1 MVGALKP
8 LPLYFGMNTNV
19 IEDIRDIK
27 GVVPVPI
34 NPWWWVALLVL
45 VAMGVVLVW
54 WWKRRR
60 PKTVAPSATPLSP
73 DEIALRALRQLR
85 EENPPVEAFYTRL
98 SDIVRRYIEDRFG
111 LHAPERTTEEF
122 LAEANLPTQ
131 HMVLLSAFLVECDL
145 VKFARHQPGEADR
158 QRAFAAAEKF
168 ITESGSDLGAATV
181 GAPSPLPHS
190 TS

>member
-1 MVGALKP
+1 
-8 LPLYFGMNTNV
+8 MNPTNV

-27 GVVPVPI
+27 GFVPVPI
-34 NPWWWVALLVL
+34 SAWWWVALLVL
-45 VAMGVVLVW
+45 VAVVVVLVW
-54 WWKRRR
+54 WWKRRQ
-60 PKTVAPSATPLSP
+60 PKVVVSAEPLLSP
-73 DEIALRALRQLR
+73 EEIAMRALCQLR
-85 EENPPVEAFYTRL
+85 EENPPVGVFYTRL
-98 SDIVRRYIEDRFG
+98 SDIVRHYIEDRFG

-131 HMVLLSAFLVECDL
+131 HMALLSAFLVECDL

-168 ITESGSDLGAATV
+168 IKESGSDLGAATV
-181 GAPSPLPHS
+181 GAPRPLSHS